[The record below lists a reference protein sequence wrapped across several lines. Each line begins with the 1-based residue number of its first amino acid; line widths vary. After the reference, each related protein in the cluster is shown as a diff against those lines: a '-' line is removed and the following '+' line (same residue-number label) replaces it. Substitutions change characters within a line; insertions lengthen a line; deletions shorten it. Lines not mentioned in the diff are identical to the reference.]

1 MTRADRLSCAEN
13 AQAKEPYPVHGLHT
27 LSRLACASHAQ
38 SLRKICAQ
46 ILNRLDSLGL
56 WVTGPLALRGFRSV
70 LRAPKR
76 TSCFDVGPVLSASRC
91 SARHEERQRHFF
103 WAIGQAA
110 NAAARRWPVT
120 QALGTE
126 GKQKT
131 ATPKPRRARR
141 LTLPAI
147 QRRPGRARRSRR
159 QRRRTPET
167 GVRPRRTRRCAKHG
181 RRA

>member
-1 MTRADRLSCAEN
+1 MTRADFLSCAEN
-13 AQAKEPYPVHGLHT
+13 AQANESYPVHCLHT
-27 LSRLACASHAQ
+27 LSRLACAIAAQ
-38 SLRKICAQ
+38 SLRRICAQ
-46 ILNRLDSLGL
+46 VLNSLDSLGL

-76 TSCFDVGPVLSASRC
+76 TSCFDVRPVLSASRC
-91 SARHEERQRHFF
+91 SARHEERQRLFF

-110 NAAARRWPVT
+110 KAAARRLPVT
-120 QALGTE
+120 QTLGTE
-126 GKQKT
+126 GKQGT
-131 ATPKPRRARR
+131 ATAKPRPVRR

-159 QRRRTPET
+159 PRRRTSRQGIDRLRT
-167 GVRPRRTRRCAKHG
+167 GRCAKSG